1 MKNCVVKNCKNSAV
15 YLNSSSWLPLRFTID
30 HCRFEGNQA
39 KEGGGAF
46 FCKCV
51 NDTNTIT
58 NCEFIN
64 NASYHSC
71 GGALNVGMA
80 VVKNCEF
87 RGNRSEFRF
96 NNLSK
101 GAGGAIYA
109 EHLTCIDSRFYD
121 NKTNDQAGAIMLRQV
136 DLNRNIFKNR
146 VEISGCTFS
155 GNYAPNVGGAIR
167 IWAAG
172 TRADQFIKNNTFSG
186 NYSKKGK
193 AVFIEKATKAYQD
206 VLFSTNHGTDCG
218 YNGLVVLTELK

>member
-1 MKNCVVKNCKNSAV
+1 
-15 YLNSSSWLPLRFTID
+15 
-30 HCRFEGNQA
+30 
-39 KEGGGAF
+39 
-46 FCKCV
+46 
-51 NDTNTIT
+51 
-58 NCEFIN
+58 
-64 NASYHSC
+64 
-71 GGALNVGMA
+71 
-80 VVKNCEF
+80 
-87 RGNRSEFRF
+87 
-96 NNLSK
+96 
-101 GAGGAIYA
+101 
-109 EHLTCIDSRFYD
+109 
-121 NKTNDQAGAIMLRQV
+121 MLRQV